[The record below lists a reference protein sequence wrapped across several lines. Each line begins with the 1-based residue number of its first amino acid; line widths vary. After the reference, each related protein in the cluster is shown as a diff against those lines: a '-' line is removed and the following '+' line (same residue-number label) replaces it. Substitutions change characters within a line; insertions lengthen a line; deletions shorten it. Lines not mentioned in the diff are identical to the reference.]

1 MISATITE
9 SRESKPGTVNLD
21 IPFYNDEKSF
31 WRKNRLTNLSKANL
45 TKHLSLLNCPIDNKS
60 HAFQANFSGSGEAN
74 TQRS

>member
-31 WRKNRLTNLSKANL
+31 
-45 TKHLSLLNCPIDNKS
+45 
-60 HAFQANFSGSGEAN
+60 
-74 TQRS
+74 